1 MDMSIDAWSNLLFN
15 IYDLGAHQVPLLAV
29 AMENDRNMDRDGLTF

>member
-1 MDMSIDAWSNLLFN
+1 MPETKIPVD
-15 IYDLGAHQVPLLAV
+15 QKLAV